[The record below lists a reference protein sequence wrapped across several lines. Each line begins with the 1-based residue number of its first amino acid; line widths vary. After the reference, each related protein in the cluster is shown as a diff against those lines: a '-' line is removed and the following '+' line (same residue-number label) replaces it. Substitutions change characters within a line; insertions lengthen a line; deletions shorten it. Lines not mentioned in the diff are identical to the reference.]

1 MPEADCG
8 AIYFFVFLSG
18 HFFPASILYLY
29 GTNSVFNPKSSKDM
43 KRILVLSFFL
53 LVTAVAV
60 SAQAK
65 LTVAFKFENIVEGY
79 DHTCRTQVFIDG
91 ELVGT
96 SPEVL
101 ESKGASFTVEVPKG
115 KHDLFIMNQALYEGE
130 WEDHTIANNYS
141 IDCSYEE
148 VGYKFK
154 KKHVL
159 KLVFD
164 IDSETTAEWK
174 KSK

>member
-1 MPEADCG
+1 
-8 AIYFFVFLSG
+8 
-18 HFFPASILYLY
+18 
-29 GTNSVFNPKSSKDM
+29 M

-65 LTVAFKFENIVEGY
+65 LTISFKFENIVEGY

-101 ESKGASFTVEVPKG
+101 ESKGATFSVEVPKG
-115 KHDLFIMNQALYEGE
+115 KHDLVVMNQALYEGT
-130 WEDHTIANNYS
+130 WEDHTIGNNYS

-148 VGYKFK
+148 VEFKFK

-164 IDSETTAEWK
+164 IDSGTEANWT